1 MPNEPEEIWADIA
14 GYEGSYQV
22 SNLGKVRSLDRVEH
36 SDVWKR
42 RARCG
47 KELSAIKKRTGYMSV
62 NLYKDGKMRTYC
74 VHRLVAAAFIDKKP
88 GDTQVNH
95 KNGNKTDNRASNLE
109 WCTGSENV
117 KHAFDVLKR
126 KPSGHKRFSDSQIIE
141 IRSSSK
147 SQRDIADE
155 YGISRSMVGLIK
167 QGKAYREVI

>member
-1 MPNEPEEIWADIA
+1 MPDEPEETWADIA

-22 SNLGKVRSLDRVEH
+22 SDLGKVRSIDRVEH
-36 SDVWKR
+36 SDAWKKR
-42 RARCG
+42 TRCG
-47 KELSAIKKRTGYMSV
+47 KELSAIRSKRTGYLHV
-62 NLYKDGKMRTYC
+62 NLYKDGKMRTHL
-74 VHRLVAAAFIDKKP
+74 VHRLVAAAFVGKKP

-95 KNGNKTDNRASNLE
+95 KNGNKADNRAANLE

-147 SQRDIADE
+147 TQRE
-155 YGISRSMVGLIK
+155 SMVGLIK